1 MACADY
7 DGGQVFMNLGPLL
20 QFAFVNLPAGV
31 QSHEAGPANVSV
43 EYVTD
48 DESEL
53 HPRTVRLST
62 STWSV
67 DLSQAPTTPP
77 EALIIPPFSTA
88 DVCGDVFHSLEPV
101 RFNRM
106 GEGQGTT
113 YEMVCP

>member
-7 DGGQVFMNLGPLL
+7 EGGQVFLNLGPQL
-20 QFAFVNLPAGV
+20 QFAFVNLPDGV
-31 QSHEAGPANVSV
+31 QGHEASPVNVSV
-43 EYVTD
+43 EYVTA

-77 EALIIPPFSTA
+77 EALIIPSFTTA
-88 DVCGDVFHSLEPV
+88 DVCGNVFRSLEPV

-106 GEGQGTT
+106 GEGQAVS